1 MSDLNIGKVII
12 DQTKTSQVVVNYQGT
27 SRPNTTTIISNRSQ
41 MVAEVDTIDTAFNAN
56 TTYYYDENGS
66 LSASNEGYG
75 LAGFIDSNGVFTSA
89 NVFINISTGDEAK
102 YTRTIEGSFNDFRG
116 TCSELVTEIKIYGIK
131 SDTTEVLLA
140 TTTPFFSEGSW
151 RFYKNLEF
159 SEDDFDQNEQIIV
172 KAVSEEWIISDEIT
186 ATVRDITILVPIA
199 TVMRSNAYFC
209 LGYAN
214 LSNVDTITVSV
225 YVLLVWVQIGTLT
238 VTDSLVSGTIDCSS
252 LTTGSNYFFKFTSG
266 TAESQYNYQVVG
278 S

>member
-41 MVAEVDTIDTAFNAN
+41 MVAEVNTIDTAFNAN

-75 LAGFIDSNGVFTSA
+75 LAGFTDSNGVFTSA

-102 YTRTIEGSFNDFRG
+102 YTRTIEGFNDFMG

-140 TTTPFFSEGSW
+140 TTTPYFSEGSW
-151 RFYKNLEF
+151 RFHENLEF

-186 ATVRDITILVPIA
+186 ATVRDITILVPISTVA
-199 TVMRSNAYFC
+199 TSNAYSC

-225 YVLLVWVQIGTLT
+225 YKLFVWVQIGTLT
-238 VTDSLVSGTIDCSS
+238 VTDSFVSGDIDCSS
-252 LTTGSNYFFKFTSG
+252 LTTGRNYFFKFTSG
-266 TAESQYNYQVVG
+266 TAESRYNYQVVG

>member
-41 MVAEVDTIDTAFNAN
+41 MVAEVNTIDTAFNAN

-75 LAGFIDSNGVFTSA
+75 LAGFTDSNGVFTSA

-102 YTRTIEGSFNDFRG
+102 YTRTIEGFNDFRG

-140 TTTPFFSEGSW
+140 TTTPYFSEGSW
-151 RFYKNLEF
+151 RFHENLEF

-172 KAVSEEWIISDEIT
+172 KAVSEEWIISDEIV
-186 ATVRDITILVPIA
+186 ATVRDITILVPISTVA
-199 TVMRSNAYFC
+199 TSNAYSC

-225 YVLLVWVQIGTLT
+225 YKLFVWVQIGTLT
-238 VTDSLVSGTIDCSS
+238 VTDSFVSGDIDCSS
-252 LTTGSNYFFKFTSG
+252 LTTGRNYFFKFTSG
-266 TAESQYNYQVVG
+266 TAESRYNYQVVG

>member
-41 MVAEVDTIDTAFNAN
+41 MVAEVNTIDTAFNAN

-75 LAGFIDSNGVFTSA
+75 LAGFTDSNGVFTSA

-102 YTRTIEGSFNDFRG
+102 YTRTIEGFNDFMG

-140 TTTPFFSEGSW
+140 TTTPYFSEGSW
-151 RFYKNLEF
+151 RFHENLEF

-172 KAVSEEWIISDEIT
+172 KAVSEEWIISDEIV
-186 ATVRDITILVPIA
+186 ATVRDITILVPISTVA
-199 TVMRSNAYFC
+199 TSNAYSC

-225 YVLLVWVQIGTLT
+225 YKLFVWVQIGTLT
-238 VTDSLVSGTIDCSS
+238 VTDSFVSGDIDCSS
-252 LTTGSNYFFKFTSG
+252 LTTGRNYFFKFTSG
-266 TAESQYNYQVVG
+266 TAESRYNYQVVG

>member
-41 MVAEVDTIDTAFNAN
+41 MVAEVNTIDTAFNAN

-75 LAGFIDSNGVFTSA
+75 LAGFTDSNGVFTSA

-102 YTRTIEGSFNDFRG
+102 YTRTIEGFNDFMG

-140 TTTPFFSEGSW
+140 TTTPYFSESSW
-151 RFYKNLEF
+151 RFHENLEF

-172 KAVSEEWIISDEIT
+172 KAVSEEWIISDEIV
-186 ATVRDITILVPIA
+186 ATVRDITILVPISTVA
-199 TVMRSNAYFC
+199 TSNAYSC

-225 YVLLVWVQIGTLT
+225 YKLFVWVQIGTLT
-238 VTDSLVSGTIDCSS
+238 VTDSFVSGDIDCSS
-252 LTTGSNYFFKFTSG
+252 LTTGRNYFFKFTSG
-266 TAESQYNYQVVG
+266 TAESRYNYQVVG